1 MDLEVEV
8 ETIDDVKLE
17 NDVASADTVDSA
29 ADVLKLKAANE
40 ELAMVELLTN
50 GALEVAKLEVV
61 DETLAVVN
69 LIVPD
74 EASEAAKLDVA
85 DNASEV
91 VRL

>member
-1 MDLEVEV
+1 MEVEV

-50 GALEVAKLEVV
+50 GALEVAKLEV
-61 DETLAVVN
+61 A
-69 LIVPD
+69 D
-74 EASEAAKLDVA
+74 EASEVTKLDA
-85 DNASEV
+85 PDDASEV
-91 VRL
+91 VKL